1 MTAIASLIMLMKKN
15 RSQLVKLETTSTT
28 RINRI
33 VLEFDTLL
41 DVADRVKQEWTKRT
55 MEEKAL
61 AKEVVKLKK
70 EVEKLAKIRDTMQ
83 TTNAPKK
90 QDLTIA
96 NKTLRSVEMKLSES
110 KKKLKRTESS
120 LRSFEESIQTR
131 ETDEKARTQ
140 ELNIVQGDQEDLMV
154 NLDREI
160 ASFQDENEELT
171 SKYWALRFLLR
182 EEIVATPEAKIVKA
196 LEGRRTSAIEEIQ
209 TETYLTRY
217 RVEKAVEQLAARGLI
232 KIEQDNGSIKIV
244 KPIRIEG

>member
-15 RSQLVKLETTSTT
+15 RSQLVKLDTTSTK

-33 VLEFDTLL
+33 ILEFDTLL

-55 MEEKAL
+55 REEKTL
-61 AKEVVKLKK
+61 AKEVVKLER
-70 EVEKLAKIRDTMQ
+70 EVEQLAKIRDTMQ
-83 TTNAPKK
+83 TTNATKK

-96 NKTLRSVEMKLSES
+96 NKTLRSAEMKLSES
-110 KKKLKRTESS
+110 KKKLTRTEGS

-131 ETDEKARTQ
+131 ETDEIARTH
-140 ELNIVQGDQEDLMV
+140 ELDIVQGDQEDLMV

-160 ASFQDENEELT
+160 ASIQDEHEELT

-182 EEIVATPEAKIVKA
+182 EEIMSTPETKIVKA
-196 LEGRRTSAIEEIQ
+196 LESKTTSSIEEIQ

-217 RVEKAVEQLAARGLI
+217 RVEKAVEQLAARGVL
-232 KIEQDNGSIKIV
+232 KIESENGSIKV
-244 KPIRIEG
+244 VTPIKIEG

>member
-1 MTAIASLIMLMKKN
+1 MTAIASLITLMKKN
-15 RSQLVKLETTSTT
+15 RSQLVQLETTSTK

-33 VLEFDTLL
+33 ILEFDTLL

-55 MEEKAL
+55 MEEKTL
-61 AKEVVKLKK
+61 AKEVVKLER
-70 EVEKLAKIRDTMQ
+70 EVEQLVKIRDTMQ
-83 TTNAPKK
+83 TTNATKK

-96 NKTLRSVEMKLSES
+96 NKTLRSAEMKLSES
-110 KKKLKRTESS
+110 KKKLTRTEGS

-131 ETDEKARTQ
+131 ETDEKARTH

-160 ASFQDENEELT
+160 ASFQDEHEELA

-182 EEIVATPEAKIVKA
+182 EEMVATPEAKIVKA
-196 LEGRRTSAIEEIQ
+196 LEGKGTSSMEEIQ

-217 RVEKAVEQLAARGLI
+217 RVEKAVEQLAERRLL
-232 KIEQDNGSIKIV
+232 KIDPDNGSIKIQNT
-244 KPIRIEG
+244 IRIEG